1 MIRGPPVSQRT
12 DTRLPY
18 TTLFRSE
25 PLRSDVQDVARIDVQ
40 HRGRAR
46 EQHREQV
53 EGDRAEQE
61 AFGPDEMQPVDHF
74 AQRMPTDFS
83 RRWLDRADAA
93 EREGRQRQ
101 QYDGAEIGSASCRE
115 SVCQYV

>member
-1 MIRGPPVSQRT
+1 MRIS
-12 DTRLPY
+12 DW
-18 TTLFRSE
+18 S
-25 PLRSDVQDVARIDVQ
+25 SDVCASDL
-40 HRGRAR
+40 
-46 EQHREQV
+46 QV

-83 RRWLDRADAA
+83 RRWLDRAGAA

-101 QYDGAEIGSASCRE
+101 QYDGEDLDRGRKTRRASRRE
-115 SVCQYV
+115 SVCQYVYISGFAVSLTKQPHPLPSHTPPP